1 MIDKK
6 KHFVRIIYNLLF
18 VFYILLSSGCD
29 QIKSRIFSSSE
40 ETSSRH
46 ERNNSIDNNSD
57 LKAKKVD
64 DQIINSP
71 EQISLP
77 MVEQINQNEDIQ
89 FKLIKENSKK
99 TINEESYSIIGTKR
113 GEPFRNNNSE

>member
-6 KHFVRIIYNLLF
+6 KHFIRIIYNLLF

-29 QIKSRIFSSSE
+29 QIKSRIFSFSE

-89 FKLIKENSKK
+89 FELIKENSKK
-99 TINEESYSIIGTKR
+99 TINKESYSIIGTKR
-113 GEPFRNNNSE
+113 GKPFRNSNSE

>member
-6 KHFVRIIYNLLF
+6 KHFIRIIYNVLF

-29 QIKSRIFSSSE
+29 QIKSRIFSFSE

-71 EQISLP
+71 EQTSLP

-113 GEPFRNNNSE
+113 GKPFRNSNSE

>member
-6 KHFVRIIYNLLF
+6 KHFIRIIYNVLF

-29 QIKSRIFSSSE
+29 QIKSRIFSFSE

-71 EQISLP
+71 EQTSLP

-89 FKLIKENSKK
+89 FN
-99 TINEESYSIIGTKR
+99 
-113 GEPFRNNNSE
+113 